1 MDKRAKKKK
10 IRGEILSFDSECFTT
25 FYMHVL

>member
-1 MDKRAKKKK
+1 MDKRAKKK

>member
-10 IRGEILSFDSECFTT
+10 RGEILSFDSECFTT